1 MAAGNMDT
9 TYGQYDHDILIRI
22 NLRTSKIFVLNMQ
35 EKGSILNS
43 RGFSLSNDTR
53 FTMLVEGSR

>member
-43 RGFSLSNDTR
+43 RGVLFK
-53 FTMLVEGSR
+53 